1 MKLAEYLVKKGIS
14 QAEASRQLD
23 VTQVAIHQYIY
34 RKSLPSGQ
42 MMINIYKWSGGQVNL
57 IDWVREFDSAKSE

>member
-57 IDWVREFDSAKSE
+57 IDWVREFDNAKSE